1 MLLSV
6 VIPFY
11 HVERYIGGCLA
22 LAAQLDAGQCEVLL
36 VDDCGEDGSLEI
48 AAGYCAQYANFRLI
62 RRRSNGGLS
71 AARNSGLAEAAG
83 EYVYFLDSDDLPEPG
98 ALMALARAAGER
110 RLDIA
115 KARFVNFDDE
125 TGRETPGP
133 AIPATETMTGG
144 ELFAAQCRMGLYEPM
159 VWQCVYRR
167 AFLLENGLEMA
178 DGLLFEDELFQ
189 APALLKAERAAAFE
203 SVIVRYRR
211 REGSIM
217 GSFARSS
224 RWCASYLEICRRL
237 HALGR
242 TLPAGRA
249 RRALQ
254 KRVGQIAL
262 STAKN
267 ISAYRLPPQVAGEAK
282 AFVIRHR
289 KELSGYAMGSGNALV
304 AAQGLLLRLSLRG
317 FMTLYCRK

>member
-6 VIPFY
+6 IIPFY
-11 HVERYIGGCLA
+11 HVERYIGDCLA
-22 LAAQLDAGQCEVLL
+22 LCAQMDSAQCEVLL
-36 VDDCGEDGSLEI
+36 VDDCGSDGSLEI
-48 AAGYCAQYANFRLI
+48 ARAYCAEHPNFRI
-62 RRRSNGGLS
+62 IGREKNGGLS
-71 AARNSGLAEAAG
+71 AARNTGLAEAAG
-83 EYVYFLDSDDLPEPG
+83 EYVYFLDSDDLPEPD
-98 ALMALARAAGER
+98 ALMALAEAARGR
-110 RLDIA
+110 KLDIA

-133 AIPATETMTGG
+133 AIPKTETVSGG
-144 ELFAAQCRMGLYEPM
+144 ALFASQCSMGLYEPM

-167 AFLLENGLEMA
+167 AFLEENNLEMA
-178 DGLLFEDELFQ
+178 EGLLFEDELFQ
-189 APALLKAERAAAFE
+189 APALMKAARAAAFE

-224 RWCASYLEICRRL
+224 RWCASYLEVCRRL
-237 HALGR
+237 HTLCR
-242 TLPAGRA
+242 TLPEGEAKA
-249 RRALQ
+249 ELK

-267 ISAYRLPPQVAGEAK
+267 ISAYGLPPQVAGEAK

-289 KELSGYAMGSGNALV
+289 KELSGYAIKSGDVLV
-304 AAQGLLLRLSLRG
+304 AAQGMLLRVSVFLFLAA
-317 FMTLYCRK
+317 YARK